1 MLYHLKL
8 ILNYN
13 HGVALFRQKQI
24 LKSASYKHLQNGAI
38 TIYSITQC
46 LATFYLEQFS
56 SPSSVKEILD
66 QIHIS
71 KWTVQTDSLFSIAD
85 YPGHISDKF
94 TILY

>member
-1 MLYHLKL
+1 M
-8 ILNYN
+8 
-13 HGVALFRQKQI
+13 AWLFLDKNRSLSLLVI
-24 LKSASYKHLQNGAI
+24 NIYKTEQLRFL
-38 TIYSITQC
+38 YSITQC